1 MYVQNLNEKIPIA
14 DLKNSLFQLFSTYG
28 EVHEVH
34 AKKNIRVRGQAY
46 VVMKDAKIAETS
58 IKTLRGYPFFG
69 KPMRLNFARTESD
82 FMTKL
87 SGSFDEAVLKK
98 RNTRHE
104 QDAKAREIK
113 QKRKMID
120 RLIKLRR

>member
-1 MYVQNLNEKIPIA
+1 VYVQNLNEKISIA

-69 KPMRLNFARTESD
+69 KPMRLNFANTESD
-82 FMTKL
+82 FMAKL
-87 SGSFDEAVLKK
+87 SGSFDEAVMKK

-120 RLIKLRR
+120 RLIKLRQ